1 MILKDNIYNKFVR
14 FFIKEGKKTKA
25 RKLLDSAFLRLN
37 LRLNKSYRFIFVNF
51 FRIANIFME
60 AKKVKIKRNTY
71 LIPFIIYPKR
81 KFFLIT
87 KWLRQAINNKRRV
100 SSSQKVSDE
109 IFLVLKKSSE
119 SSVLKIRKEN
129 VMDALTNRA
138 NAHYRW

>member
-1 MILKDNIYNKFVR
+1 
-14 FFIKEGKKTKA
+14 
-25 RKLLDSAFLRLN
+25 
-37 LRLNKSYRFIFVNF
+37 
-51 FRIANIFME
+51 ME

-129 VMDALTNRA
+129 VTDALTNRA